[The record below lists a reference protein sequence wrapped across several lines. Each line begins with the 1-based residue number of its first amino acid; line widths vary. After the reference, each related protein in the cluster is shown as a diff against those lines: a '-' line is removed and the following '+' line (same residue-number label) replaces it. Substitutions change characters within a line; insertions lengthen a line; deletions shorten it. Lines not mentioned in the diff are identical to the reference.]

1 MTDQRHEDVL
11 VEHKD
16 IGEGAMANE
25 YGTADRPAMNWPQL
39 KSGPLV
45 VGGILIGIGAVATIA
60 GMAVA
65 GKHLVDAT
73 RAWANELETPP
84 DQLARLRWEQAKAA
98 ALAGA
103 DAYRKHPNAR
113 ARLVRAGYSS

>member
-1 MTDQRHEDVL
+1 
-11 VEHKD
+11 
-16 IGEGAMANE
+16 MANE
-25 YGTADRPAMNWPQL
+25 HKAAGRPVMNWPQL

-45 VGGILIGIGAVATIA
+45 VGGILIGVGAMATIA

-73 RAWANELETPP
+73 RAWSKELETPP
-84 DQLARLRWEQAKAA
+84 NQLARLRWEQAKAA

-103 DAYRKHPNAR
+103 DAYRKHPNAQ
-113 ARLVRAGYSS
+113 ARLVRAGHSS